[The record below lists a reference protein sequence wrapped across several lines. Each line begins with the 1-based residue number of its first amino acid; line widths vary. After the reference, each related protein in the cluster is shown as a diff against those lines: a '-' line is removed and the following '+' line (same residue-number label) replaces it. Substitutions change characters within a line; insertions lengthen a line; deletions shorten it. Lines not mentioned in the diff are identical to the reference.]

1 MEALYNRELYGEAT
15 ALAIETQGSTAIS
28 IANRWALGWPAK
40 VMALLVARQY
50 LPRLTEQTETEKDVL
65 AQETALGHLATSEIL
80 QLHGIR
86 PEPPEV
92 A

>member
-15 ALAIETQGSTAIS
+15 ALEIEKKGSTAIS

-40 VMALLVARQY
+40 VMALLIARQY
-50 LPRLTEQTETEKDVL
+50 LPKLAEQTETEKDVL
-65 AQETALGHLATSEIL
+65 AAETSMGHLASNEVL

-86 PEPPEV
+86 PEPPE
-92 A
+92 AS